1 MCYNISKF
9 PETQVLQIN
18 STVNEAKITDILT
31 EIEEKSNVIKKNFII
46 DFSSLTFLNSNGI
59 NLLISL
65 LKKSNQ
71 RNGKIALA
79 NVPDQVEEILIVT
92 KLIRF
97 FDIRPSVQDALIS
110 ISEHA

>member
-1 MCYNISKF
+1 MCYNISNF
-9 PETQVLQIN
+9 PETQVVQIN
-18 STVNEAKITDILT
+18 STVNDTKISDIMT
-31 EIEEKSNVIKKNFII
+31 EIDEKTNIKKKNFII

-79 NVPDQVEEILIVT
+79 NVPNQVEEILTVT
-92 KLIRF
+92 KLIHF
-97 FDIRPSVQDALIS
+97 FNIRPSVQDALIS